1 MLSGGYAGWAAYSVG
16 GGGVMRVALKSGLER
31 DVFSGWRRMLCYTM
45 RPGVCKKAKRAYN
58 RRVRRMPIEVE

>member
-1 MLSGGYAGWAAYSVG
+1 
-16 GGGVMRVALKSGLER
+16 MRVALKIGLDW

-58 RRVRRMPIEVE
+58 RRVRRMPIEVV

>member
-1 MLSGGYAGWAAYSVG
+1 
-16 GGGVMRVALKSGLER
+16 MRVALSGSLEW
-31 DVFSGWRRMLCYTM
+31 DVFSRWRRVLCYTL